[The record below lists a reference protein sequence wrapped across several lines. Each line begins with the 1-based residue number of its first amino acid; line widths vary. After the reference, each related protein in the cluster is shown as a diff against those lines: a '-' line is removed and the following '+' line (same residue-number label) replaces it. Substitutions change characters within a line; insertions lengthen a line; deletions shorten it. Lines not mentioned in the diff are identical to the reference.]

1 MKKLLVVA
9 VIFCAAFASCQGSKS
24 LKSYTTEDSI
34 SYAVAVDFVNQ
45 FQLRSLQDS
54 VLNGNIFA
62 AAIRDIF
69 ADKAQMTP
77 EDATAFLNEYFGV
90 RKPAMDKAESQ
101 AWLDEVKAGNPNIQ
115 TTESGL
121 MYEII
126 NPGDATVR
134 ATSDADQVVVKYRGT
149 YQDGSQFDANENAT
163 IALNGVIDAWK
174 EGMKLVG
181 KGGEIVLWAHPDI
194 AYGQRGNMKAMK
206 FEVTLH
212 DVIPAAPATPAE

>member
-1 MKKLLVVA
+1 MKNLLIAA
-9 VIFCAAFASCQGSKS
+9 VIFGAAFASCQGGSKS
-24 LKSYTTEDSI
+24 IKSYTT
-34 SYAVAVDFVNQ
+34 
-45 FQLRSLQDS
+45 QDS
-54 VLNGNIFA
+54 VAYALGVDIGTNLKRMDSTFNAGVIGT
-62 AAIRDIF
+62 AIKEVMDG
-69 ADKAQMTP
+69 KGKMTI
-77 EDATAFLNEYFGV
+77 EEAYAFLNDWFQV
-90 RKPAMDKAESQ
+90 RKPALDKAEGE
-101 AWLDEVKAGNPNIQ
+101 AWLEKVKAENPNIQ

-163 IALNGVIDAWK
+163 FALNGVIDAWK